1 MRRILEGF
9 GDLGQGRESFPT
21 SPEND
26 PDGVVRELSGR
37 VVRGGSWNNN
47 PRNARASN
55 RNTNDPDNRNNNIG
69 FRCAQRLPI
78 WRLTFSRRV
87 LPAGMPR
94 CLRTRGP
101 RSEVTPRDPGPVAS
115 LNYGA
120 SQQSLKV
127 KAPRPVV
134 VHGNVCEAG
143 RGAAV

>member
-55 RNTNDPDNRNNNIG
+55 RNRNDPDNRNNNIG

-78 WRLTFSRRV
+78 WKLTFQEESFRPGCRVVYGHADRVRKSHLAIPARLRRSITVLRNRAEKSRH
-87 LPAGMPR
+87 PA
-94 CLRTRGP
+94 LW
-101 RSEVTPRDPGPVAS
+101 
-115 LNYGA
+115 
-120 SQQSLKV
+120 
-127 KAPRPVV
+127 
-134 VHGNVCEAG
+134 
-143 RGAAV
+143 